1 MVFSNNLKYLRKGKK
16 PKVTQSEMAEL
27 LGVSVSTYGA
37 YEEGRAEPRLENLHK
52 LALFFRVSMDD
63 LLHQDFS
70 GNGKAQESEGDLRTK
85 GPEVIVATIDSKG
98 KDNIEWV
105 SSKAA
110 AGYTA
115 GYGDPDFV
123 QQLPV
128 FQVPFL
134 DQNKKYRLFTIEGDS
149 MLPIPSGAHIFAELV
164 DDWSRLKD
172 DSLCVVVT
180 RFDGIVFKRVKNY
193 LRKQGCLLL
202 ISTNSLYDPY
212 VVSAGEIM
220 EIWKFSGFFSHQFP
234 LD

>member
-1 MVFSNNLKYLRKGKK
+1 MVFSNNLKYLRKGKQ

-37 YEEGRAEPRLENLHK
+37 YEEGRAEPRLENLQK
-52 LALFFRVSMDD
+52 LALFFKITMDA
-63 LLHQDFS
+63 LLQHDFS
-70 GNGKAQESEGDLRTK
+70 ENSKVPETEGSFKTK
-85 GPEVIVATIDSKG
+85 GPEVIVTTIDAKG

-105 SSKAA
+105 SAKAA

-134 DQNKKYRLFTIEGDS
+134 DQSKKYRLFTIEGDS
-149 MLPIPSGAHIFAELV
+149 MLPIPSGAHIFAELIA
-164 DDWSRLKD
+164 DWSQLKD

-180 RFDGIVFKRVKNY
+180 RSDGIVFKRIKNY

-202 ISTNSLYDPY
+202 ISSNTFYDPY
-212 VVSAGEIM
+212 VVSAGDIM

-234 LD
+234 SD